1 MNNNLEDEL
10 CKSLFGFNFI
20 KPLDLSKN
28 KLNAIKFFSKN
39 NISFENEN
47 IMIIHSDQSGV
58 GKSTY
63 IQNKST
69 NDYVY
74 FPIDGIF
81 SKDNTLKRLKKLNKK
96 KEINNKKKLLMHFDL
111 YDTDQIILMNDFLYF
126 ILITKLYG
134 QDDNIFYLSRNI
146 KIYIE
151 VPNSFID
158 FFTKFPIL
166 DLFPKYKLSINNLEP
181 LIVPED
187 ICSNIKIVSL
197 YLKLLKEENEVPEKS
212 SPFFKAD
219 NKVDKNAIVFPFTPS
234 DLILKEKNSGYDYN
248 KIVINAQNENK
259 KLTQEVCQNLIM
271 NEIKINRPTYYQ
283 IITFIKV
290 LSNQLIQFNR
300 NYLLSA
306 CTIIDTG
313 NFNNCSV
320 RSLIIRKFIDISSY
334 FAKGAFT
341 KLKEE
346 QKAIQDLMGNKN
358 NDKEKIEQDNKILED
373 CKHKTISFE
382 DIDLALIFFHG
393 GNNIDFFSII
403 TNKQPEDKTYKELLR
418 IVNLQSGNDII
429 KRIKGKDKSKIN
441 LDSIEKLNDYRNYK
455 Q

>member
-74 FPIDGIF
+74 FPIGGIF

-248 KIVINAQNENK
+248 K
-259 KLTQEVCQNLIM
+259 
-271 NEIKINRPTYYQ
+271 
-283 IITFIKV
+283 
-290 LSNQLIQFNR
+290 
-300 NYLLSA
+300 
-306 CTIIDTG
+306 
-313 NFNNCSV
+313 
-320 RSLIIRKFIDISSY
+320 
-334 FAKGAFT
+334 
-341 KLKEE
+341 
-346 QKAIQDLMGNKN
+346 
-358 NDKEKIEQDNKILED
+358 
-373 CKHKTISFE
+373 
-382 DIDLALIFFHG
+382 
-393 GNNIDFFSII
+393 
-403 TNKQPEDKTYKELLR
+403 
-418 IVNLQSGNDII
+418 
-429 KRIKGKDKSKIN
+429 
-441 LDSIEKLNDYRNYK
+441 
-455 Q
+455 